1 MTARLAHI
9 YRHPIKSH
17 GREDLSSV
25 ALTAGQALPWDRHWA
40 VTHRASKWQPTDPHW
55 MACTNFILGS
65 SIPALMAINARLEEA
80 AGRITLT
87 HPARDPLTFCPDR
100 PGGQA
105 AFLAWVA
112 PLLGAER
119 QATALV
125 KAPGRAMTDT
135 DYPSVSIIN
144 LASNADLGLKLH
156 ADLSPLRWRG
166 NLWVAGWDP
175 WAEQALIGRDLRIGS
190 AVLRLIEPVRR
201 CQATTANPATG
212 LRDVDTLHGL
222 RTHTGAQNFGVYA
235 QVQQGGTI
243 RPGDQIEVLA

>member
-17 GREDLSSV
+17 GREDVAAV

-40 VTHRASKWQPTDPHW
+40 VTHRASEWQPTDPRW

-65 SIPALMAINARLEEA
+65 TIPALMAINAQLDEA
-80 AGRITLT
+80 GGQITLT
-87 HPARDPLTFCPDR
+87 HPALEPLSFCPDH

-144 LASNADLGLKLH
+144 LASNADLGLKLD
-156 ADLSPLRWRG
+156 ADPLGMSHRTFCIPHDNTR
-166 NLWVAGWDP
+166 N
-175 WAEQALIGRDLRIGS
+175 IDLVS
-190 AVLRLIEPVRR
+190 VSHNMDL
-201 CQATTANPATG
+201 
-212 LRDVDTLHGL
+212 
-222 RTHTGAQNFGVYA
+222 NFFKQFEING
-235 QVQQGGTI
+235 
-243 RPGDQIEVLA
+243 